1 MLALGTTAPNVNSC
15 HHQAVDRLAPGL
27 VVTATAVGPR
37 PVRRVRAERARR
49 RLVYGTPAGLR
60 VLYICLPS
68 RNEAATVGVLLWRI
82 RKVFADYSRE
92 YEVLVYDDASSDA
105 TRETLEPYGKVM
117 PLTVLGGSTPVGYAK
132 AVDALLR
139 AASERTRY
147 PRRDAVVLM
156 QADFTDAPEYLPE
169 LVKRFEGGAD
179 VVVTERVLDDAAP
192 AVERKRIGLLRRAT
206 TLWPF
211 RRFVAVAGV
220 PDPFG
225 AYRLI
230 RLSVVREVLK
240 AREARPVE
248 DLPVSAANAELARE
262 VVARARRVE
271 TIAITPRWDVRPRE
285 TRVRPWRDAL
295 DVARRAWA
303 TRRLF
308 SVRRPRES

>member
-1 MLALGTTAPNVNSC
+1 
-15 HHQAVDRLAPGL
+15 
-27 VVTATAVGPR
+27 
-37 PVRRVRAERARR
+37 
-49 RLVYGTPAGLR
+49 
-60 VLYICLPS
+60 
-68 RNEAATVGVLLWRI
+68 
-82 RKVFADYSRE
+82 VFADYSRE